1 MLKANDLFDLSHT
14 LAAKYLSCPEYP
26 WQILSDLRS
35 LILLLGMS
43 LKEDYER
50 RSDGIWIH
58 RNARIAPSAHIGAPC
73 IIGADSEVRQGAFIR
88 GSALIGEGCVIG
100 NSTELKNAILFDGA
114 QAPHFNYVGD
124 SILGY
129 RAHMGAGSVT
139 SNVKADKTPV
149 SIRHREER
157 IETGMK
163 KLGAMIGDY
172 AEIGCHAVL
181 NPGTV
186 IGRRSTVYPLCSVR
200 GTLPADSIL
209 KDGGIIVS
217 KER

>member
-1 MLKANDLFDLSHT
+1 
-14 LAAKYLSCPEYP
+14 
-26 WQILSDLRS
+26 
-35 LILLLGMS
+35 
-43 LKEDYER
+43 
-50 RSDGIWIH
+50 
-58 RNARIAPSAHIGAPC
+58 
-73 IIGADSEVRQGAFIR
+73 
-88 GSALIGEGCVIG
+88 
-100 NSTELKNAILFDGA
+100 
-114 QAPHFNYVGD
+114 
-124 SILGY
+124 
-129 RAHMGAGSVT
+129 MGAGSVT

-209 KDGGIIVS
+209 KDGGAIVF